1 MKSSR
6 IPRHSAGGGI
16 PPEPF
21 PFETKDTFL
30 EKLISF
36 ESPVPNSLEW
46 PGTQADSSMKRM
58 HETHAHR
65 FLSVCTHSGAIR
77 VAA

>member
-6 IPRHSAGGGI
+6 TPLHSAQGGI

-21 PFETKDTFL
+21 PFETKHIFL

-36 ESPVPNSLEW
+36 ESPVPNSLE
-46 PGTQADSSMKRM
+46 
-58 HETHAHR
+58 
-65 FLSVCTHSGAIR
+65 C
-77 VAA
+77 